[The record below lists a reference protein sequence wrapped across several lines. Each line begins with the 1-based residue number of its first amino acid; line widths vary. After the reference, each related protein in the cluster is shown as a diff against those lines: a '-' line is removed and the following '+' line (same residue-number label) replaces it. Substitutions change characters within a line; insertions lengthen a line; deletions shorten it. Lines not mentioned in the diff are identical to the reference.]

1 MCGGGVRRNAPL
13 LGRNEVLFANT
24 LASPSNGSGAT
35 VKVFLFFP
43 YISASQLF
51 HPEHRRDG
59 VPFSMLLARLVSC
72 PVDKLNNRSGFVLPF
87 PFSTTGPE
95 KLYSCYMHAPKH
107 AFKNNFFDAKV

>member
-1 MCGGGVRRNAPL
+1 
-13 LGRNEVLFANT
+13 
-24 LASPSNGSGAT
+24 
-35 VKVFLFFP
+35 
-43 YISASQLF
+43 
-51 HPEHRRDG
+51 
-59 VPFSMLLARLVSC
+59 MLLARLVSC